1 MIRNIAL
8 VSLSTLA
15 LTACISTPNDH
26 IATLP
31 EINYNTLDVIPVDV
45 SRIEID
51 TQTQPGA
58 QAWDVSNSVTTSPD
72 TAMRRYLQKRYKAN
86 GQNGFLKFNLEKA
99 EITSQSVP
107 NKNKILSF
115 IPLANV
121 MDYTMEIVVN
131 IDSAYHSGQPDYN
144 TSTRFVRKT
153 RMPVDVTLA
162 YREARLQKTLEE
174 MVRDIDD
181 AMITTLSHK
190 FNLIS
195 QNNIP
200 TQNIAVK
207 TKLPKHEGEID
218 IFIDEVRGI
227 TPRESVF
234 GSETSPTKKRTY
246 KELKT
251 EKDGLNN

>member
-86 GQNGFLKFNLEKA
+86 GQNGVLKFNLEKA

-195 QNNIP
+195 QN
-200 TQNIAVK
+200 IAVK
-207 TKLPKHEGEID
+207 TKLPKHEGELD
-218 IFIDEVRGI
+218 IFLDEVRGE

-234 GSETSPTKKRTY
+234 GSATNPTKERTY
-246 KELKT
+246 KELES

>member
-8 VSLSTLA
+8 VSLSALT
-15 LTACISTPNDH
+15 LTACISTPDDH

-31 EINYNTLDVIPVDV
+31 QITYNTLNAIPVNV
-45 SRIEID
+45 SRIELD
-51 TQTQPGA
+51 TQTQRGA

-72 TAMRRYLQKRYKAN
+72 TAMRRYLQKRFKAN
-86 GQNGFLKFNLEKA
+86 GQNGVLKFSLDKA
-99 EITSQSVP
+99 EITSASVP

-115 IPLANV
+115 ISLANV
-121 MDYTMEIVVN
+121 TDYTMEIVVN

-174 MVRDIDD
+174 MIRDIDD

-190 FNLIS
+190 FNLITS
-195 QNNIP
+195 NNIP
-200 TQNIAVK
+200 ARNIAVN
-207 TKLPKHEGEID
+207 TELPKHEGELD
-218 IFIDEVRGI
+218 IFIDEVKGNVSKVKQ
-227 TPRESVF
+227 SVKSNIF
-234 GSETSPTKKRTY
+234 GDTTSIVPTDY
-246 KELKT
+246 
-251 EKDGLNN
+251 NH